1 MRFYRFT
8 KYKADN
14 LTESEAEQIIRQL
27 EVFSS
32 SDLYESNKV
41 IMKMISDGFALKRED
56 RSQKDIWIY
65 LIDFNESNNN
75 NYKIVRPDDLTIT
88 PKFNLSDK
96 QKKEEFQN
104 IDIQVSKNNFSCA
117 NKMLVGLI
125 KMNFLYI
132 LNMKV
137 VKLIYRNN
145 LRFFITLI
153 KKILL
158 RNISREKFK
167 L

>member
-1 MRFYRFT
+1 
-8 KYKADN
+8 
-14 LTESEAEQIIRQL
+14 
-27 EVFSS
+27 
-32 SDLYESNKV
+32 
-41 IMKMISDGFALKRED
+41 
-56 RSQKDIWIY
+56 
-65 LIDFNESNNN
+65 
-75 NYKIVRPDDLTIT
+75 
-88 PKFNLSDK
+88 
-96 QKKEEFQN
+96 
-104 IDIQVSKNNFSCA
+104 
-117 NKMLVGLI
+117 MLVGLI

-145 LRFFITLI
+145 LRFFLTLI